1 MGNDES
7 KVKSDRTRSKNGGQ
21 KIAKKV
27 FKSKREEKFDDA
39 MKRAGMKIHE
49 VDGDGN
55 CLFRAVS
62 FQAYGSENKHK
73 IVRKKCL
80 QYIGL
85 EKEYF
90 ANFIP
95 GGLDYI
101 DEYIAKKSK
110 DGSWGDDIEIQ
121 AMSEIYD
128 RSVEI
133 YAYEITP
140 MRTFHETK
148 KNKNAPFRLSYH
160 GKNHYNAVVS
170 SAWGKDYRLISS
182 QPGLIEDTNI
192 AIIES
197 QKYAGTEEESKV
209 ESPLPQDD

>member
-1 MGNDES
+1 
-7 KVKSDRTRSKNGGQ
+7 
-21 KIAKKV
+21 V
-27 FKSKREEKFDDA
+27 FKSKREEKFDEA
-39 MKRAGMKIHE
+39 MERAGMKIHE

-62 FQAYGSENKHK
+62 FQAYGSESKHFM
-73 IVRKKCL
+73 VRKKCM

-101 DEYIAKKSK
+101 DEYIKKKSK

-133 YAYEITP
+133 YAYDNTP

-148 KNKNAPFRLSYH
+148 KNKNSPFRLSYH

-170 SAWGKDYRLISS
+170 TAWGKDYRLISS
-182 QPGLIEDTNI
+182 
-192 AIIES
+192 
-197 QKYAGTEEESKV
+197 
-209 ESPLPQDD
+209 